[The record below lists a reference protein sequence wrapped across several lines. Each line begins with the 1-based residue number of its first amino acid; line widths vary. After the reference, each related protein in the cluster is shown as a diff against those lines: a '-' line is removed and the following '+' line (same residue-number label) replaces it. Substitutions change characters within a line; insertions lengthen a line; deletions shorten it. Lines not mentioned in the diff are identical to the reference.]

1 VHSDTDTDAEGG
13 SDAPDSDVETAEV
26 DAGTPGLGRRIML
39 ALGATIVAISGGV
52 GLLVG
57 GNGAEAASEAAVL
70 GTAVTIPLTPGAVAL
85 YGIVVSTLVL
95 AVLFGLVEL
104 ASRAE
109 ADAGDPDA
117 HR

>member
-1 VHSDTDTDAEGG
+1 MHSDTDTDAEGG
-13 SDAPDSDVETAEV
+13 GDAPDSDVETA

-57 GNGAEAASEAAVL
+57 GNGAESASEAAVL
-70 GTAVTIPLTPGAVAL
+70 GTSVTIPLTPGAVAL
-85 YGIVVSTLVL
+85 YGIAVSTLVL
-95 AVLFGLVEL
+95 AVLFGLVEF

-117 HR
+117 QR